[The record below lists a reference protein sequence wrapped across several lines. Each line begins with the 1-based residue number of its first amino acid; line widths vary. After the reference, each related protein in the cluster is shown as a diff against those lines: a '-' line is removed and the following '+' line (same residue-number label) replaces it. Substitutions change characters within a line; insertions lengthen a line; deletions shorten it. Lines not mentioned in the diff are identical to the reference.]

1 VVKWINRLYIFFLGI
16 ILTITTGFGVAAF
29 YPQPTSPIY
38 PSSGYSKPIPKSCN
52 STPNEQAS
60 AECQK
65 ILLEQE
71 EAMVLDEAKRLE
83 YDKAQEAYRN
93 KNASYTRTAIFFG
106 IVIGAIFAMAG
117 IIFIKKSR
125 LVATGL
131 LLASVLTAVLT
142 RMLISLAS
150 LGADVSGTAQ
160 ADSLAYIEFGAL
172 FFLSIAVILV
182 GQLRLNDDSAPNQT
196 HQI

>member
-1 VVKWINRLYIFFLGI
+1 MGI

-29 YPQPTSPIY
+29 YPQPVAPVY
-38 PSSGYSKPIPKSCN
+38 PSSLYTKPLPTSCN
-52 STPNEQAS
+52 STPDQQAT
-60 AECQK
+60 AECQA
-65 ILLEQE
+65 LLTEQQKNQQAE
-71 EAMVLDEAKRLE
+71 EAKRQE
-83 YDKAQEAYRN
+83 YDKAQELFRN
-93 KNASYTRTAIFFG
+93 RNASYTRTAVFFG
-106 IVIGAIFAMAG
+106 IVIGSIFAMTG

-150 LGADVSGTAQ
+150 LGADVSGTAR

-172 FFLSIAVILV
+172 LGLSIAVILV
-182 GQLRLNDDSAPNQT
+182 GQFRLKEE
-196 HQI
+196 